1 MAQALAAPTLTQTQA
16 LVYQANQYMA
26 SQQWEESLP
35 TPSNFAVCEPWL
47 KGYNAQTFSISGGNG
62 ILAVGFYCSRF
73 WIDQNLKQSLG
84 YGS

>member
-1 MAQALAAPTLTQTQA
+1 
-16 LVYQANQYMA
+16 VYQANQYMA